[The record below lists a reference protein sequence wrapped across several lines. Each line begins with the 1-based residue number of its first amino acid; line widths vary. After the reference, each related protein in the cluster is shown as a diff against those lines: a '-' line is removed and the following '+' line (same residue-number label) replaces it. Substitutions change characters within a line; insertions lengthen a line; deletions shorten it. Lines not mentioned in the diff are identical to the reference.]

1 MNNKQAIR
9 IPKTSVVHAG
19 NSLGIKPNRLANY
32 LGLEESKE
40 IRKLEKN
47 WEQVLPVLLEPLNF
61 SGLIIQ
67 FEDDSLL
74 LTNVLSNE
82 ELTAFCGSDSDDL
95 VVLPMESMDMVN
107 HLASYLGDTSESK
120 RIKQELPYDALI
132 TLLLIS
138 DSLKRKKLTNLLFP
152 SETEFDISLDSISN
166 EYKDS
171 LKIKDL
177 RWLTG
182 IAHELNLNP
191 KSINLEHA
199 LTTLA
204 KLGIIQYK
212 NKLIDI
218 DDNGIVLFDEL
229 SKHKSTIGIR
239 SAFYHD
245 GVLNYLT
252 IMLLRTENHI
262 WYFDLSDEAS
272 MMTLNTEELKGMIA
286 TMLASGEVPPIA
298 DKTSN
303 VKSVDN
309 QNTNIP
315 RFCRNCGASLSEG
328 AMFCRSCGKKI

>member
-95 VVLPMESMDMVN
+95 VVLPMEPMEMVN

-138 DSLKRKKLTNLLFP
+138 DSLKRMKLTNLLFP
-152 SETEFDISLDSISN
+152 NETEFDITLDRISE
-166 EYKDS
+166 EYNTS
-171 LKIKDL
+171 KIKDL
-177 RWLTG
+177 RWLSS
-182 IAHELNLNP
+182 IANELCLNT
-191 KSINLEHA
+191 KSIDFNNA
-199 LTTLA
+199 LTTLT

-298 DKTSN
+298 DKTSI